1 MVHARAARRRGVVA
15 MAVVLAAFTAL
26 AVFGGVAEAHGPKI
40 QDSVKD
46 QGPNNYHLEGRREIT
61 GQVCGIPVSGWIH
74 EQQQYVYTPS
84 GRLSFHYVANG
95 IMTGEQDGVE
105 VRWILNNHEIDHLLQ
120 PEIPPLVSEVP
131 LEQWVAAHP
140 DVIVEIHALYH
151 ERWVGKGKGRQLQN
165 LDIFQVNMHDVNVD
179 KGQFVIDCN

>member
-1 MVHARAARRRGVVA
+1 MVHTRVHTRLAGLALLG
-15 MAVVLAAFTAL
+15 AVAAFVAL
-26 AVFGGVAEAHGPKI
+26 GLFASVAEAGGPKVR
-40 QDSVKD
+40 DRAND
-46 QGPNNYHLEGRREIT
+46 QGPHNYHLEGRREIS
-61 GQVCGIPVSGWIH
+61 GEVCGVPVSGWIH

-84 GRLSFHYVANG
+84 GRLAFHYVANG
-95 IMTGEQDGVE
+95 IMTGEVDGVE

-131 LEQWVAAHP
+131 LETWVAAHP

-165 LDIFQVNMHDVNVD
+165 LDIFEVNMHDIQVD
-179 KGQFVIDCN
+179 KGQFVITCN